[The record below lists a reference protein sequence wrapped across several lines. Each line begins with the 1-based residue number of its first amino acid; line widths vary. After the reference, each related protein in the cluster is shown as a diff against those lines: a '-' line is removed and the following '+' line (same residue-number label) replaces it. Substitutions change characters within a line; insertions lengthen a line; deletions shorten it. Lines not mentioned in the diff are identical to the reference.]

1 MEPAPATSLPE
12 PAAAELRLSLERAHR
27 ESAALDRLAGIWGL
41 LLAKCCLAQ
50 AAIERWSLP
59 LDGWI
64 VVWSGSLALA
74 ALASLLYLRSHLGSL
89 ARVPAGFRVST
100 VLALALL
107 IVALGAAHAAV
118 ARGLLGPVALGALVS
133 GLVGAHALVVA
144 ALRHRAEPLLGALL
158 AWAAAAV
165 GLGAG
170 RPDQALLWT
179 GAAFLGGLALPFLAM
194 ARFPGRARA

>member
-1 MEPAPATSLPE
+1 MSLPPVTTLPE
-12 PAAAELRLSLERAHR
+12 AADAELRLSLERAHR
-27 ESAALDRLAGIWGL
+27 EIAALDRLVGIWGL

-74 ALASLLYLRSHLGSL
+74 ALASLLHLRSHLGSF
-89 ARVPAGFRVST
+89 ARVPAAFRVST

-107 IVALGAAHAAV
+107 VVALGAAHASAS
-118 ARGLLGPVALGALVS
+118 RGLVGPVALGALVS

-144 ALRHRAEPLLGALL
+144 AIRHRGEPLLGALA
-158 AWAAAAV
+158 AWAAASA
-165 GLGAG
+165 GLGAE

-179 GAAFLGGLALPFLAM
+179 GAAFLGGLALPFLAL
-194 ARFPGRARA
+194 ARFSPRPRA